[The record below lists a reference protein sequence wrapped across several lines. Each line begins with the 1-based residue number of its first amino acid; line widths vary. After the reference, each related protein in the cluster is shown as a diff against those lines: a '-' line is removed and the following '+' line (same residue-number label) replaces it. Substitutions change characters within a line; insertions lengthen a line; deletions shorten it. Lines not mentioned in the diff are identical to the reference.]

1 MDDKERQR
9 IDDYLD
15 TNMYQ
20 YFEKYLKSGVGERV
34 VGIITNTQSVC
45 YRQDR

>member
-20 YFEKYLKSGVGERV
+20 YFEKYLKMLSV
-34 VGIITNTQSVC
+34 VNILLVNK
-45 YRQDR
+45 